1 MYKLQ
6 QDRKKSRV
14 GKRRWTDFEWFIL
27 EQCSILIR
35 SAETDSRPYTMT
47 SVRQIRF
54 MAVAINLVPSN
65 IVSFENREPFRGS
78 PDTDMVRIGIAIGG

>member
-1 MYKLQ
+1 
-6 QDRKKSRV
+6 
-14 GKRRWTDFEWFIL
+14 
-27 EQCSILIR
+27 
-35 SAETDSRPYTMT
+35 MT